1 MIVRIGGQ
9 FEVDMDPLPVDL
21 SSLDK
26 DLVKSIVI
34 KSVKL
39 EILDNP
45 EKANLKFLKKVQIF
59 INVEDDEGNPGQE
72 LMLMSYDRTNDYDY
86 ENSKQCD
93 WMCTN
98 LNINNM
104 NILDFVGT
112 SEKLVIRPSV
122 KIGSVP
128 KEKFI
133 LGGYLEF
140 EIGLTL
146 PL

>member
-1 MIVRIGGQ
+1 MATTNGRDTIIR
-9 FEVDMDPLPVDL
+9 L
-21 SSLDK
+21 SK
-26 DLVKSIVI
+26 DSKHLEDNKILTEAYENCEHNKSN
-34 KSVKL
+34 S
-39 EILDNP
+39 
-45 EKANLKFLKKVQIF
+45 F
-59 INVEDDEGNPGQE
+59 IHSIMNIEDDEGNSEQE

-86 ENSKQCD
+86 EKSKQCD

-104 NILDFVGT
+104 NILDFIG
-112 SEKLVIRPSV
+112 SNEKLVIRPSV

-128 KEKFI
+128 KEKFL
-133 LGGYLEF
+133 LGGFLEF